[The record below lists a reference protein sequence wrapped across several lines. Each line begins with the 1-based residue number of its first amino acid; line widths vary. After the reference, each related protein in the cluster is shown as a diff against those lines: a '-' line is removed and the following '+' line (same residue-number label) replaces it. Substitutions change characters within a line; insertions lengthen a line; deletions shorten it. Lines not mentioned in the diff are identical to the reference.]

1 MQSTILALGAFAG
14 LAAAWGNSSY
24 SAYTTTEVVSSYTTV
39 CPGPTSVVEGNQTYT
54 ATSVS
59 VHSPLCPG
67 TEHEKQGTRPDKGD
81 KISGIRKITSAN
93 RESIY
98 RPPP

>member
-59 VHSPLCPG
+59 FLPLLISW
-67 TEHEKQGTRPDKGD
+67 
-81 KISGIRKITSAN
+81 KIA
-93 RESIY
+93 
-98 RPPP
+98 